1 MSKPNIFTAPAIL
14 TRIAFLKDGG
24 VSLGFSTNE
33 LSDEDK
39 VIASKFFQKF
49 GYVCF
54 AENQFKEE
62 DIPKG
67 DATDESKSPSQR
79 LRAALFVLWK
89 SQGGKGEFES
99 FYRKNMERAIERVKD
114 LLD

>member
-1 MSKPNIFTAPAIL
+1 M
-14 TRIAFLKDGG
+14 AFA
-24 VSLGFSTNE
+24 TNE
-33 LSDEDK
+33 LSVDEK
-39 VIASKFFQKF
+39 AIALQYHNLF
-49 GYVCF
+49 GYLLF
-54 AENQFKEE
+54 SPNQFREE

>member
-1 MSKPNIFTAPAIL
+1 MSKSNIFTAPAIL

-62 DIPKG
+62 
-67 DATDESKSPSQR
+67 E
-79 LRAALFVLWK
+79 
-89 SQGGKGEFES
+89 
-99 FYRKNMERAIERVKD
+99 
-114 LLD
+114 